1 MKEVIRA
8 VEALGIR
15 FDELK
20 FSTASRLTQMRQ
32 SIRILILGT
41 WYSRQWG
48 SGRNYHLFSNA

>member
-1 MKEVIRA
+1 MP
-8 VEALGIR
+8 EALGIR